1 MKSYT
6 LQIAEKS
13 KNFPEIDLKF
23 NPVLCRK
30 EQNCKVGESLE
41 WFCEHRAKRPRQREE
56 EEKEEEKKSGY
67 FFHFIF
73 RLFYLFV
80 LIHGTHIHGTHI
92 FCTTVPILCCD
103 RKITIF

>member
-1 MKSYT
+1 M
-6 LQIAEKS
+6 QIAEKS

-56 EEKEEEKKSGY
+56 EKKEEEKKKENREKKVVG
-67 FFHFIF
+67 
-73 RLFYLFV
+73 
-80 LIHGTHIHGTHI
+80 
-92 FCTTVPILCCD
+92 LCAQAEKD
-103 RKITIF
+103 